1 MRCHHGAR
9 SAALKMPYIYER
21 VLGVRVCAWQTLQ
34 PPIST
39 ATSLASPPLLQFG
52 FSVAVHADTVVI
64 GCPGQ
69 PDASKGSVPTGAAFV
84 YDRSVSSNHYE
95 YRQVCGGVWA
105 CTVCGSL

>member
-1 MRCHHGAR
+1 M
-9 SAALKMPYIYER
+9 
-21 VLGVRVCAWQTLQ
+21 RVCACQTLQ

-39 ATSLASPPLLQFG
+39 VSSLASPPLLQFG

-95 YRQVCGGVWA
+95 YRQVCGGVLA
-105 CTVCGSL
+105 CTVCGTRNASHRAALCTLCCYEPLTH